1 MTRRLIA
8 IVAAV
13 VFTATTALAQSKD
26 FSGTWVLDKTKDGS
40 TNGPEALKITMTAK
54 TITMQPVAEKEGS
67 PKPLVFNLDGTET
80 EMPMGGKGKA
90 EWKGNKLVTTLI
102 GPRGESMTWS
112 REGDTLIHEMTTS
125 KGPQKTYFKK
135 QSPK

>member
-1 MTRRLIA
+1 LIA
-8 IVAAV
+8 LVAAV
-13 VFTATTALAQSKD
+13 VFTAVTGLAQSKD
-26 FSGTWVLDKTKDGS
+26 FNGTWVLDKTKDGS

-54 TITMQPVAEKEGS
+54 TITLQPVAEKEGS
-67 PKPLVFNLDGTET
+67 PKALIFNLDGTET

-112 REGDTLIHEMTTS
+112 REGDTLIHEMTTP
-125 KGPQKTYFKK
+125 KGLQKTYFKK
-135 QSPK
+135 QTPK